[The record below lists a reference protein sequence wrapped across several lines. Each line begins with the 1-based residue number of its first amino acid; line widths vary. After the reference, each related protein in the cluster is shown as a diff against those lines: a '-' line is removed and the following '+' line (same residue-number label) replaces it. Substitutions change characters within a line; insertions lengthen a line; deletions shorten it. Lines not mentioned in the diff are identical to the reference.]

1 MSNAD
6 RSVLVVGGTGFI
18 GRRLL
23 FRLVAEGFQTTA
35 IAFSD
40 RGQAKRLPDIA
51 GLTVLSTESF
61 GSAYLISSLS
71 AQRFNYIINLTA
83 GGVRP
88 EDRNPESLKESN
100 AVFLIRLLEAAVAS
114 PPKLFIHT
122 GSWSEYAPPENK
134 TPIPESHPLQYGVGY
149 GGAKAMAERDGSAC
163 ATRLGIPFVTLRLFH
178 TYGPG
183 EPGHRLTPYLMSS
196 MAAAQVAELS
206 RGDQVRDF
214 LFVDDVVDAFIAT
227 LCSDQLDAGSAY
239 NVCSGVAVS
248 VRKVVETLA
257 SVLDFPHDKLHF
269 GALPAR
275 PEEAPWVVGDNTL
288 FEKATGWRPR
298 HTLEEGIRKTVLI
311 SRTGDNIH
319 V

>member
-1 MSNAD
+1 M
-6 RSVLVVGGTGFI
+6 LVVGGTGFI
-18 GRRLL
+18 GRRLI
-23 FRLVAEGFQTTA
+23 FRLVAEGIQTTA

-40 RGQAKRLPDIA
+40 RGQAGRLPDLA
-51 GLTVLSTESF
+51 GLTVLHTASF
-61 GSAYLISSLS
+61 ELADLISSLS

-88 EDRNPESLKESN
+88 EDRDCRSLKESN
-100 AVFLIRLLEAAVAS
+100 TVFLIRLLEAVVAS
-114 PPKLFIHT
+114 PPQLFIHT
-122 GSWSEYAPPENK
+122 GSWSEYAPQENK

-163 ATRLGIPFVTLRLFH
+163 ANRLGIPFVTLRLFH

-183 EPGHRLTPYLMSS
+183 EPEHRLTPYLISN
-196 MAAAQVAELS
+196 MATGQVAKLS
-206 RGDQVRDF
+206 QGDQVRDF

-227 LCSDQLDAGSAY
+227 ICSDQLAPDRAY
-239 NVCSGVAVS
+239 NVCSGIAVS
-248 VRKVVETLA
+248 IRHVVETLA
-257 SVLDFPHDKLHF
+257 NVFDVPHDKLHF
-269 GALPAR
+269 GALPER
-275 PEEAPWVVGDNTL
+275 PEEASWVVGDNTL